1 VAPGLRAAA
10 CGDRCAP
17 GLYWPCGG
25 GARAGALFAKGDAQ
39 PGGEDGPCSW
49 ERLDQGAIWMA
60 LRTRRA
66 GMIQGRHGLPGD
78 PEWVAQGLDEPG
90 LGSANALIVVKG
102 RAAWMAW
109 RRWATT
115 SAARPWWWRQQV
127 ASGERRARGAAVRV
141 GQGLKQAQTMGV
153 SGSWN
158 PWSPCGPEGFRG
170 HVRWLGR
177 RTVSWTPRRRC
188 ATRWTRAPGGA
199 LWRERLERSTMGA
212 APCEWEVGVS
222 GIVCGPARGPAP
234 AGTCTSDPRQEPG
247 AGVPHAGS
255 CAGGAG

>member
-66 GMIQGRHGLPGD
+66 GMIKGRHGLPGD

-90 LGSANALIVVKG
+90 LGSANALIGGQGAGRLDGVAALGDDVRGAPMVVAEAG
-102 RAAWMAW
+102 GQRGAPGAWGSCEGGPGAQ
-109 RRWATT
+109 AGTDHGGLGVLE
-115 SAARPWWWRQQV
+115 PL
-127 ASGERRARGAAVRV
+127 EPLRARGLQGAREVVGEADGVVDAAAAVCD
-141 GQGLKQAQTMGV
+141 A
-153 SGSWN
+153 
-158 PWSPCGPEGFRG
+158 
-170 HVRWLGR
+170 LG
-177 RTVSWTPRRRC
+177 
-188 ATRWTRAPGGA
+188 TRAPGA
-199 LWRERLERSTMGA
+199 VR
-212 APCEWEVGVS
+212 
-222 GIVCGPARGPAP
+222 
-234 AGTCTSDPRQEPG
+234 
-247 AGVPHAGS
+247 GVPGNWHPYRDRPLVVDGS
-255 CAGGAG
+255 FKVIR